1 MSRRPKMVR
10 TSTGLSYPEG
20 TFPPSSTPEG
30 EWFDPRSNNQP
41 IGGHYNPERSF
52 PPQLACL
59 YLKERG
65 AQIFSRWQVAAT
77 NPETPTFKEMLFLET
92 PDFDRPV
99 RLTLSVWSYSVMR
112 QGGPFTAL
120 SATSII
126 GRANVQQPFGHHSR
140 LKAKL
145 GWGGASGGS
154 TRIFDIG
161 SGVQFAVTAKKATLS
176 ILYPTNGF
184 INPRRT
190 GVGALPTLGG
200 TVLDDFVG
208 AMFAETFNSPATT
221 RVPNT
226 EIVQIAQGATDREI
240 IRPAGADMISVV
252 QTSTGTVLVPD
263 FRPNSPGL
271 AAPVQPSL
279 GQLTLGTN
287 RRAEDIRV
295 PGPTG
300 LILTGA
306 ADPDNVRVAS
316 FTWSMPVG

>member
-1 MSRRPKMVR
+1 MVR

-20 TFPPSSTPEG
+20 AFPPSSTREG
-30 EWFDPRSNNQP
+30 EWSDPRSNDRP
-41 IGGHYNPERSF
+41 IPGHYDPKRSF

-59 YLKERG
+59 WLKERG
-65 AQIFSRWQVAAT
+65 AQIFSQWQVAAD
-77 NPETPTFKEMLFLET
+77 NPETPTFKDFLLVET
-92 PDFDRPV
+92 PDFGRPV
-99 RLTLSVWSYSVMR
+99 RLVLSVWSYSAMR
-112 QGGPFTAL
+112 QGGPFNAISSTSLL
-120 SATSII
+120 SE
-126 GRANVQQPFGHHSR
+126 ANTQQPFGHHSR

-145 GWGGASGGS
+145 AWGGASGGS

-161 SGVQFAVTAKKATLS
+161 SGVQVAVTAKKATLS
-176 ILYPTNGF
+176 ILYPQNGF
-184 INPRRT
+184 INPRNR
-190 GVGALPTLGG
+190 GAVGTLPSLGG

-226 EIVQIAQGATDREI
+226 EIVQIAAGATDREI

-252 QTSTGTVLVPD
+252 QTSVGTVLVPN
-263 FRPNSPGL
+263 FVSASPGL

-279 GQLTLGTN
+279 GQLTLGAN

-300 LILTGA
+300 VILTGA
-306 ADPDNVRVAS
+306 ADPGNVRVVS